1 MKDKIKSIISQMT
14 LEEKASLCSGKDF
27 WHLKGIERLG
37 IPKIMVTDGPH
48 GLRKQSGEADH
59 LGLNQSVRATCFPT
73 AATTASGWDR
83 ENLFD
88 MGKAIGE
95 ECVQEQVSV
104 VLGPGTNIKR
114 SPLCGRNFEYFS
126 EDPFLAG
133 EMSAAWINGVQSQGI
148 GTSLKH
154 FAANNQEKARLV
166 SNSVVDERALREI
179 YLTAF
184 EIAVKQ
190 AQPWTLM
197 CSYNRI
203 NNVYSCEN
211 QWLIND
217 VLRGE
222 WGFQGLVMTDWG
234 AMNERTKALEAGLE
248 LEMPSSGGYNDQK
261 IVEAVR
267 EGKMKEA
274 VLNRAVTR
282 ILTVILKAQEVKKK
296 NYDKDQHHN
305 LAQKIG
311 AESIVL
317 LKNDGMLPL
326 NKDVSYAVIGAF
338 AEKPRYQGAG
348 SSKINP
354 HRVEGALEALRNMG
368 IKCEYAQ
375 GYELCSDEIRQ
386 EIIDEATE
394 CAAKADGAVIF
405 AGLPD
410 SYESEG
416 FDRSHLDMPKNH
428 NALIEAVVK
437 VNRNVTVV
445 LQCGSPVLM
454 PWKDDVKGIVLSYL
468 GGEAAGSAS
477 AKVLTGEV
485 NPSGHLA
492 ETFPMSLEDT
502 PCYNN
507 FAKEG
512 KDVEYRESI
521 FVGYRYYDW
530 ADIPVLY
537 PFGYGLSYTDFSYEG
552 MQVEWDDDSGTGN
565 VKVTVSN
572 KGKRAGSEV
581 VQLYIG
587 KECSSVMRA
596 PKELKGFQK
605 VFLNPQE
612 TKTVKLMLD
621 KRSFSYYDIEEHGWT
636 IEDGNYQLYVAA
648 SSRDMRL
655 KADLKVKGKV
665 IMRSPEYKVTDVVKN
680 GRFSCSREQFKMLF
694 EGEFPITPQMDKI
707 SLNSTVQEVLEK
719 EAGRKSFQE
728 MVDRFNKKF
737 DGEDDL
743 NIMMRA
749 MLKDMPLRGLAMFG
763 EAAMGDIEKKI
774 KDMN

>member
-1 MKDKIKSIISQMT
+1 MKDRVTSIISQMT

-27 WHLKGIERLG
+27 WHLKGIERFG
-37 IPKIMVTDGPH
+37 IPEIMVTDGPH

-73 AATTASGWDR
+73 AVTTASGWDR
-83 ENLFD
+83 DNLFE

-95 ECVQEQVSV
+95 ECVQEEVSV
-104 VLGPGTNIKR
+104 ILGPGTNIKR

-154 FAANNQEKARLV
+154 FAANNQEKARMV
-166 SNSVVDERALREI
+166 SNSVIDERALREI

-184 EIAVKQ
+184 EIAVKK
-190 AQPWTLM
+190 AQPWTIM

-211 QWLIND
+211 QWLLND

-222 WGFQGLVMTDWG
+222 WGFHGLVMTDWG

-248 LEMPSSGGYNDQK
+248 LEMPSSGGYNDRK

-267 EGKMKEA
+267 EGRMKES
-274 VLNRAVTR
+274 VLDCAVTR
-282 ILTVILKAQEVKKK
+282 ILTAVLKAQEVKKK
-296 NYDKDQHHN
+296 NYDKDLHHN
-305 LAQKIG
+305 LAQKI
-311 AESIVL
+311 AEESIVL

-354 HRVEGALEALRNMG
+354 HRVDGALEALRNMG

-375 GYELCSDEIRQ
+375 GYELYSDGIRQ
-386 EIIDEATE
+386 EYIDEAVA
-394 CAAKADGAVIF
+394 CAARAGGAVIF

-428 NALIEAVVK
+428 NALIEAVAR
-437 VNRNVTVV
+437 VNPHVTVV
-445 LQCGSPVLM
+445 LQCGSPVMM
-454 PWKDDVKGIVLSYL
+454 PWKDEVEGIVLSYL

-485 NPSGHLA
+485 NPSGRLA
-492 ETFPMSLEDT
+492 ETFPMHLEDT

-507 FAKEG
+507 FAKEV

-521 FVGYRYYDW
+521 LAGYRYYEW

-537 PFGYGLSYTDFSYEG
+537 PFGHGLSYTEFTYEG
-552 MQVEWDDDSGTGN
+552 MKLEWDDDAGKGCA
-565 VKVTVSN
+565 KVTLSN
-572 KGKRAGSEV
+572 KGKKAGSEV

-587 KECSSVMRA
+587 KEYSCVMRA

-612 TKTVKLMLD
+612 TKTVKLLLD
-621 KRSFSYYDIEEHGWT
+621 KRSFSYYDIEEHDWI
-636 IEDGNYQLYVAA
+636 IEDGIYQLYAAA
-648 SSRDMRL
+648 SSKDIRL
-655 KADLKVKGKV
+655 KTDLNIKGKV
-665 IMRSPEYKVTDVVKN
+665 IMRNPEYKASDVVKN
-680 GRFSCSREQFKMLF
+680 GRFSCSEDQFKKLF
-694 EGEFPITPQMDKI
+694 EGELPLTPKLDKI
-707 SLNSTVQEVLEK
+707 SLNSTVQEALEQ
-719 EAGRKSFQE
+719 EAGRKAFQK
-728 MVDRFNKKF
+728 MVNHFNEKF

-743 NIMMRA
+743 NVMMRA
-749 MLKDMPLRGLAMFG
+749 MLKDMPLRGLGMFG
-763 EAAMGDIEKKI
+763 EAAMEDIEKKI
-774 KDMN
+774 KDMK